1 MIDSREFLNIANAFN
16 CAQQAGCVEEKP
28 KYFEEGKKKLNLSKY
43 NRGNQLGVWQLANV
57 FTDLGLVFLFTK
69 WQLIDSILNIGGI
82 FIVTRNLY
90 S

>member
-1 MIDSREFLNIANAFN
+1 MPLTVPSRLGVLKKSPNILK
-16 CAQQAGCVEEKP
+16 EE
-28 KYFEEGKKKLNLSKY
+28 KKLNSSKY

-57 FTDLGLVFLFTK
+57 FTDLGLVFLLFTK
-69 WQLIDSILNIGGI
+69 WQLIDSILNIGEGL